1 VERPRNES
9 SSFSLSLLGSLTLF
23 TLGLL
28 LLDGDWLLEGCWL
41 WLYVVFLWVLQ
52 HHWGVNREVGSHLV
66 LVTISHIDIHV
77 FSLEVEVE
85 GTWPKQG
92 PDNDHSV

>member
-1 VERPRNES
+1 MERPRNES
-9 SSFSLSLLGSLTLF
+9 SSFSLSLFGSFSLF

-41 WLYVVFLWVLQ
+41 WLYIIFFWVLQ
-52 HHWGVNREVGSHLV
+52 YHWRVHREVGSHLV

-85 GTWPKQG
+85 RSRPEQG
-92 PDNDHSV
+92 SDNDDSV